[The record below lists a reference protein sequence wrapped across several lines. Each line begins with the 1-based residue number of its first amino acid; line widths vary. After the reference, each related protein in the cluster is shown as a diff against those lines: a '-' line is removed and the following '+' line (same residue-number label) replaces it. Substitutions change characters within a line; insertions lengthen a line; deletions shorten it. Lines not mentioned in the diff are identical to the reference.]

1 MITAYQRS
9 MLRNSKRQKER
20 SHAVQQHVSLRL
32 NYIKTAFTLIFILNF
47 PKQTIF
53 VHILF

>member
-1 MITAYQRS
+1 